1 MKKIIT
7 FLLIFLLC
15 GCSNEQMISKNLFYM
30 DTVINVK
37 IYTDK
42 NTDDVF
48 NYIDN
53 LYKKYENITSFYNEE
68 SELYKLNNSEEK
80 ELTISNELYELLEL
94 GINWHDKSNGL
105 LNINIGSITS
115 LWHDFREGK
124 VDFPTLEE
132 LNKDID
138 IDNIKLLNSNKIE
151 IDNVNIDLGSIVKGY
166 VTELAGKYLEEQGFD
181 KYIINAGGNVKV
193 GNSNKENY
201 TIGIASP
208 NKEGSIMTIKA
219 NNVSVVT
226 SGGYERFF
234 EYNGKI
240 YHHIIDP
247 KTYYPA
253 EYMKSVTVIGKDSGE
268 ADALS
273 TILFLMSIEDG
284 KEFIKNY
291 DIDVIWIDNDDN
303 IIKSEGFRYE

>member
-124 VDFPTLEE
+124 VDFPTKEQ
-132 LNKDID
+132 LNKNID
-138 IDNIKLLNSNKIE
+138 IDNIKLLDDNKIE

-193 GNSNKENY
+193 GNSNKDNY

-208 NKEGSIMTIKA
+208 NKEGSIMTIRA

-303 IIKSEGFRYE
+303 VIKSEGFRYE

>member
-1 MKKIIT
+1 MKKIV
-7 FLLIFLLC
+7 IFLIVLMLC
-15 GCSNEQMISKNLFYM
+15 GCSNEKIVSKNLFYM

-42 NTDDVF
+42 NTDQVF
-48 NYIDN
+48 DYIDN
-53 LYKKYENITSFYNEE
+53 LYKKYDEITNFYNED
-68 SELYKLNNSEEK
+68 SELYEINHTDSK
-80 ELTISNELYELLEL
+80 ELTVSDELYGLLEI
-94 GINWHDKSNGL
+94 GIDWYKKSNGL
-105 LNINIGSITS
+105 LNINIGNITS
-115 LWHDFREGK
+115 IWHDFREEK
-124 VDFPTLEE
+124 INFPTLEE
-132 LNKDID
+132 LNQDID
-138 IDNIKLLNSNKIE
+138 INNIKLLA
-151 IDNVNIDLGSIVKGY
+151 DNRIRINNINIDLGALVKGY
-166 VTELAGKYLEEQGFD
+166 VTELAGNYLEVQGYD

-193 GNSNKENY
+193 GNSSKENY

-208 NKEGSIMTIKA
+208 NKEGTVMTIKA

-226 SGGYERFF
+226 SGSYERFF

-247 KTYYPA
+247 KTYFPA

-284 KEFIKNY
+284 KNFIKDY